1 MIHGD
6 EFSII
11 EDGLYRA
18 ISRIVEEYQRYVHR
32 YAFGKHKK
40 DKFSSRLSFVQFDN
54 QNDSD
59 CDNSDRWM
67 KVIMVENWKLS
78 E

>member
-1 MIHGD
+1 MATSFPSLRMDCIVQFHG
-6 EFSII
+6 
-11 EDGLYRA
+11 L
-18 ISRIVEEYQRYVHR
+18 YQRYVHC

-54 QNDSD
+54 QDDSD

-67 KVIMVENWKLS
+67 KVIMVENWKSS